1 VTPPSRY
8 TDLNQHDANLD
19 HPHAYYNRGY
29 FYEPLRLGTVLDGDW
44 DYANLELSSLLEYK
58 ALEDVILNGKHWSD
72 SQFAKRGE
80 NYIKLGY
87 SSKGFTNAEQFLRE
101 REQQI
106 IDLIESI
113 KTHGVQPT
121 PKSIFDEKV
130 FDQISVNVAR
140 DGKLLFNNRG
150 LHRLSIAKIVGVE
163 KIPIS
168 VVVWHSKWV
177 QRMGFQV
184 VEVNE

>member
-1 VTPPSRY
+1 M
-8 TDLNQHDANLD
+8 
-19 HPHAYYNRGY
+19 
-29 FYEPLRLGTVLDGDW
+29 
-44 DYANLELSSLLEYK
+44 
-58 ALEDVILNGKHWSD
+58 
-72 SQFAKRGE
+72 
-80 NYIKLGY
+80 
-87 SSKGFTNAEQFLRE
+87 
-101 REQQI
+101 
-106 IDLIESI
+106 
-113 KTHGVQPT
+113 
-121 PKSIFDEKV
+121 